1 VKDDRA
7 LVLVSAAQ
15 LSTGIAGLALA
26 LRRRHPYDVPLM
38 HGRRDAVAR
47 QSLLM
52 GTALSAPG
60 AMLATQ
66 AIATAVLARGHSPP
80 AARALGVL
88 GATMVPGYLVERL
101 TRQGLRR
108 GAWGSAELRVAL
120 AGLALAA
127 GMIPLA
133 ARSLAQDPHS

>member
-1 VKDDRA
+1 MEDDRA

-15 LSTGIAGLALA
+15 LSTGVAGLALA

-38 HGRRDAVAR
+38 HGRRDTIGR

-60 AMLATQ
+60 SMLAVQ
-66 AIATAVLARGHSPP
+66 AVATTALARRHSEP

-88 GATMVPGYLVERL
+88 GAMMVPGYLMERL

-120 AGLALAA
+120 AGLGLAGGMAALAA
-127 GMIPLA
+127 RA
-133 ARSLAQDPHS
+133 V